1 MKHLVG
7 YLIGYPCIIEIT
19 LSICGRKTAKFLWC
33 FIQSR
38 FYCHFDCITG
48 RNESTVWRPFA
59 IAMYNNLNHFRN
71 EVNTADWIC
80 FVAGFYRSANPSASF
95 SVSIPVDVIHHTKP
109 RPDAI
114 FMRLQWPR
122 QIGMLLKKKKN
133 TPHGSSE
140 SVRSYRMHRSNLFI
154 LWHWCRLWIEW
165 IAETIFGFRH
175 GEEFTAFNFTRPPPT
190 FTKQTLTRICGLCI
204 N

>member
-1 MKHLVG
+1 MHSACERNGIWLTTWIKKINRTIAVFHHVIPTTFDHAIRLQIWQILQMKHLVG

-48 RNESTVWRPFA
+48 RNESPVWRPFA

-122 QIGMLLKKKKN
+122 QIGMLLKKKKK
-133 TPHGSSE
+133 HSAWQQRISSIV
-140 SVRSYRMHRSNLFI
+140 SDASF
-154 LWHWCRLWIEW
+154 
-165 IAETIFGFRH
+165 
-175 GEEFTAFNFTRPPPT
+175 
-190 FTKQTLTRICGLCI
+190 
-204 N
+204 